1 MRFFSEWVAKGVLLS
16 LSVVTA
22 AVLAVVTVGG
32 CGGGD
37 NPLASAK
44 LYPVTGTVLL
54 PDGKPL
60 SSGHVVFIATTS
72 TVTSTATIE
81 SDGKFAIKSDSGGG
95 LPEGDYKIRIE
106 AGSGSVAKSKS
117 SLPPFDG
124 QFLDEDT
131 SKLTA
136 TVTSDET
143 KNNFEF
149 KLIPTKSESGAG
161 TRRGG
166 R

>member
-1 MRFFSEWVAKGVLLS
+1 MRFFSGWAGKNALRRFCGVMA
-16 LSVVTA
+16 A
-22 AVLAVVTVGG
+22 AVAVTSGG
-32 CGGGD
+32 CNSD
-37 NPLASAK
+37 NNPLASAT

-60 SSGHVVFIATTS
+60 SSGHVVFIATAS

-81 SDGKFAIKSDSGGG
+81 SDGKFAIKTDSGGG
-95 LPEGDYKIRIE
+95 LPAGDYKIRIE